1 MILLKDG
8 VKYLPYEYSSEE
20 ELTKM
25 VTEHIKEIFGENAL
39 YFGPQTMRTQAGIES
54 RNDGVVL
61 TIDRNAWYILEVE
74 LAKHPLPEHIIPQI
88 TKFSLAYE
96 EPETRRKIVNALY
109 NEIRAD
115 PIKTA
120 MLKRQDIEDLHKALT
135 DLINTQPTIAIIID
149 RKTPELDSLCKK
161 LPFPTKIV
169 EFKTYAREKVGK
181 EVHIHEFQP
190 LLEEKIEIG
199 KEIEAQKIWEKATR
213 KVPQKLIQVLEVA
226 ELIFKGEQLNKAF
239 KKVAAQ
245 HGVHES
251 TIRDKCTRQLNIN
264 TEQFKMLIR
273 DKNNFIMFLKEK
285 YPQHTMLINQILAQ
299 S

>member
-149 RKTPELDSLCKK
+149 RKTPELDSLCKNC
-161 LPFPTKIV
+161 
-169 EFKTYAREKVGK
+169 
-181 EVHIHEFQP
+181 HSQ
-190 LLEEKIEIG
+190 
-199 KEIEAQKIWEKATR
+199 QK
-213 KVPQKLIQVLEVA
+213 
-226 ELIFKGEQLNKAF
+226 
-239 KKVAAQ
+239 
-245 HGVHES
+245 
-251 TIRDKCTRQLNIN
+251 
-264 TEQFKMLIR
+264 
-273 DKNNFIMFLKEK
+273 
-285 YPQHTMLINQILAQ
+285 
-299 S
+299 

>member
-8 VKYLPYEYSSEE
+8 VKYLPYEYTSEE
-20 ELTKM
+20 ELNKM

-54 RNDGVVL
+54 RNDGVIL
-61 TIDRNAWYILEVE
+61 TIDRNEWYILEVE

-115 PIKTA
+115 LIKKA
-120 MLKRQDIEDLHKALT
+120 MIERQHIEDLHKMLT

-149 RKTPELDSLCKK
+149 RKTSELDSLCKK
-161 LPFPTKIV
+161 LPFPTKTI

-190 LLEEKIEIG
+190 LFKERIDIE
-199 KEIEAQKIWEKATR
+199 KEIKVQKIWEKTTE

-226 ELIFKGEQLNKAF
+226 ELVFKGEQLNEAF
-239 KKVAAQ
+239 KKVADQ
-245 HGVHES
+245 HNVHES

-264 TEQFKMLIR
+264 TEQFKELLR
-273 DKNNFIMFLKEK
+273 DKNRLKTFLIEK
-285 YPQHTMLINQILAQ
+285 YPQHENLINQKI
-299 S
+299 